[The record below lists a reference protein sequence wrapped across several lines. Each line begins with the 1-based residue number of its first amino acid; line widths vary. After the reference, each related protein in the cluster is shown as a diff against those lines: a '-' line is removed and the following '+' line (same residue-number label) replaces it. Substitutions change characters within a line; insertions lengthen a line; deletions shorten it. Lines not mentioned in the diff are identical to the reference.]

1 MEGSDGENAGGERC
15 NDASTYTRDRGHLPS
30 LPRPVLTG
38 PFTPFLKGD
47 IWLRSPARSSS
58 IPSFVGSW
66 TAMSHERDAMDTL
79 QKRLAD
85 EGNVASQAADNSL
98 VNI

>member
-1 MEGSDGENAGGERC
+1 
-15 NDASTYTRDRGHLPS
+15 
-30 LPRPVLTG
+30 
-38 PFTPFLKGD
+38 
-47 IWLRSPARSSS
+47 
-58 IPSFVGSW
+58 
-66 TAMSHERDAMDTL
+66 MSHERDAMDTL